1 MVPKEKC
8 GTLPL
13 PLMHRPLTKAS
24 KIEQKLLI
32 FLVFSYFKTDTYAT
46 NTSTYFVNT
55 LLQGYPL

>member
-24 KIEQKLLI
+24 KNGTKTTK
-32 FLVFSYFKTDTYAT
+32 FLALSYFKADTYAT

-55 LLQGYPL
+55 LLQE